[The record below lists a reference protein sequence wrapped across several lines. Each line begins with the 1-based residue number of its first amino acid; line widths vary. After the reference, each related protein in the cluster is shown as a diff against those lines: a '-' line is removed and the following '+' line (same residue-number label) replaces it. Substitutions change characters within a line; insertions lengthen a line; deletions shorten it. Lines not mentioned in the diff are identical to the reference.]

1 MCAQLTSAGSDRD
14 VGKKKKMKEWG
25 TQAAL
30 DVYYIRNTR
39 GRWRRRNDERNE
51 GARGIDET
59 RQEFQLKINMFNNL
73 TARQKSLIE
82 TSLSRELFHFVKM
95 DIVSLMLDTINDL
108 FLEQFVYLNKET
120 LFL

>member
-1 MCAQLTSAGSDRD
+1 
-14 VGKKKKMKEWG
+14 
-25 TQAAL
+25 
-30 DVYYIRNTR
+30 
-39 GRWRRRNDERNE
+39 
-51 GARGIDET
+51 
-59 RQEFQLKINMFNNL
+59 MFNNL